1 MPPLSSPPPSSLLSL
16 TIDLDAIAANWRILC
31 ATAAGA
37 HSAAVVKA
45 NAYGL
50 GVDHVAPKLAQ
61 AGCDVFFVA
70 TIEEGIGLRA
80 LLASARLY
88 VLSGPPPG
96 AEGECVAHGITPVIN
111 SLEQLAAWREHAA
124 RLGVELEAALH
135 VDTGM
140 TRLGFSLSDVLAI
153 ASDPALLTG
162 IKPILG
168 MTHLACA
175 DTPDHPMNKEQLAV
189 FTNAMARLPPMPQS
203 VAASSGV
210 FLNPL
215 FHRDLARHGAALYG
229 VNPNGKT
236 ANPMRQTVTLRAKI
250 LQIRDVDTPQRVG
263 YGATHSV
270 DRPGRIAT
278 VGIGYADG
286 YLRSLGNKGFG
297 TIGGLKVPVVGR
309 ISMDLT
315 TFDISAVPTDRAR
328 PGDWLEVIGS
338 DHTIDDVAA
347 EAGTIAYEILTNL
360 PHRAHRM
367 YIGDTR

>member
-1 MPPLSSPPPSSLLSL
+1 MLPPPASVLSLL
-16 TIDLDAIAANWRILC
+16 IDLDAIADNWRHLC
-31 ATAAGA
+31 AIADGA
-37 HSAAVVKA
+37 KSAAVVKA

-61 AGCDVFFVA
+61 AGCDTFFVA
-70 TIEEGIGLRA
+70 TIDEGIVLRA
-80 LLASARLY
+80 LLASARIY

-96 AEGECVAHGITPVIN
+96 AEGDCVAHAITPVIN
-111 SLEQLAAWREHAA
+111 CLEQLAAWRGQAA
-124 RLGVELEAALH
+124 SLGVELDAALH
-135 VDTGM
+135 VDSGM
-140 TRLGFSLSDVLAI
+140 TRLGLSLNDIRAI
-153 ASDPALLTG
+153 QNDPTLLSG
-162 IKPILG
+162 INPVLG

-175 DTPDHPMNKEQLAV
+175 DTPDHPMNLQQLAT
-189 FTNAMARLPPMPQS
+189 FAQAMAYLPPMPQS
-203 VAASSGV
+203 IAASSGV
-210 FLNPL
+210 FLNPR
-215 FHRDLARHGAALYG
+215 FHHDLVRHGAALYG
-229 VNPNGKT
+229 VNPDGKS

-263 YGATHSV
+263 YGATHSI

-315 TFDISAVPTDRAR
+315 TFDISAVPTDRVR
-328 PGDWLEVIGS
+328 PGDWLEIIGT

-360 PHRAHRM
+360 SHRAHRM
-367 YIGDTR
+367 YNGDAR